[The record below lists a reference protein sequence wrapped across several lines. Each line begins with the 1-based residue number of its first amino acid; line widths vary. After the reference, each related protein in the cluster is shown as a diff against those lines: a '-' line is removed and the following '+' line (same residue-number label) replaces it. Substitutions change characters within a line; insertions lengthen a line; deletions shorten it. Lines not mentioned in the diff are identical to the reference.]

1 MSRAGHEALLKA
13 VIQAIPAFVMSCFQ
27 LPLTTCDKMKSIIA
41 NRWWGV
47 EDGKKKIH
55 WRSWAWLSTP
65 KGLGGMGFR
74 DLALFNQALLAKQGW
89 RLLTDPESLCSRVL
103 KGRYFPDT
111 DFWHAQKPR
120 SSSYTWRSILHGRDL
135 LVQGLRWGIG
145 DGRTVKI
152 QSDNWVPRYPPEI
165 LKPTS
170 PIPAN
175 ATVHC
180 LLDDVSK
187 GWCEE
192 TVRAFFSPSVA
203 AQILKIPIAR
213 HDREDFV
220 CWPFTK
226 HGTYTVKSAYN
237 LARSS
242 KFFESQ
248 SKTGKG
254 SASSEKEMEKN
265 WKLVWKIKAPGKMK
279 IHLWR
284 FAHNCLP
291 SGMQLCK
298 RQVPETGPCI
308 FCGRLEGIE
317 HSLLSC

>member
-1 MSRAGHEALLKA
+1 
-13 VIQAIPAFVMSCFQ
+13 
-27 LPLTTCDKMKSIIA
+27 
-41 NRWWGV
+41 
-47 EDGKKKIH
+47 
-55 WRSWAWLSTP
+55 
-65 KGLGGMGFR
+65 
-74 DLALFNQALLAKQGW
+74 
-89 RLLTDPESLCSRVL
+89 
-103 KGRYFPDT
+103 
-111 DFWHAQKPR
+111 
-120 SSSYTWRSILHGRDL
+120 
-135 LVQGLRWGIG
+135 
-145 DGRTVKI
+145 
-152 QSDNWVPRYPPEI
+152 
-165 LKPTS
+165 
-170 PIPAN
+170 
-175 ATVHC
+175 
-180 LLDDVSK
+180 VSK

-242 KFFESQ
+242 KFFDSQ

-308 FCGRLEGIE
+308 FCGRLEDIE
-317 HSLLSC
+317 HSLLFCQFAQFVWREVKQSVRIKLERKHFVSQRQWLFDFLARSDELQATTLAVGFWHIWEARNEARETGGKPNPSRTCAKILAYVDLIKSHLFKQIRLLGVNPSSKFQNGLHRRRALCW